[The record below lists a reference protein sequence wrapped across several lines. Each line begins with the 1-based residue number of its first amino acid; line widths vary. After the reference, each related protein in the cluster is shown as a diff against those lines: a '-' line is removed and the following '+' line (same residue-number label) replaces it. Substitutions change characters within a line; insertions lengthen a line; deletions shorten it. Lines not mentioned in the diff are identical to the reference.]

1 MNVKSARED
10 FEKKNHREEKVS
22 RKKKKNS
29 GVGERGY
36 TNFRIWW
43 VKGGG
48 GLSIQEVVWEIFSF
62 FAVTQK

>member
-1 MNVKSARED
+1 MKIS
-10 FEKKNHREEKVS
+10 KKKFHGEEKVS
-22 RKKKKNS
+22 RKKNS

-62 FAVTQK
+62 FAVTHK